1 MFFIRL
7 PSALEVGVTPG
18 DVVGGMTA
26 DTLCALQLN
35 TQSFYSDF
43 VAIAF
48 AVCTAII

>member
-1 MFFIRL
+1 MCFLFDVL

-18 DVVGGMTA
+18 

-48 AVCTAII
+48 ADCTAII